1 MDGQL
6 KPLNGIQGIFMTK
19 WDEEVIVMANIGLQ
33 EYADAIRLN
42 DPFEPRL
49 DETVNREALV
59 DDVLVI
65 LRNEQAGTQDID
77 IPDDY
82 EAKRRLIRALL
93 NIRQPKPLNKEMMLK
108 LDTLLQ
114 IEKREKQTVAA
125 HELPVISQEYPE
137 TDVSGSDR
145 MALWQGDITSIEA
158 DVIINA
164 ANEKL
169 LGCMQPLHDCID
181 NAIHSGAGPMLR
193 DDCAEIIHRQKSDEE
208 TGNAK
213 ITRGY
218 HLPARYVIHT
228 VGPALT
234 GDETVTEAH
243 EAALASSYRSALDL
257 ADEMEDIRTVVFP
270 SISTGVF
277 GFPKQRAAEIAL
289 ETVGSWL
296 KSHDHHFDVVIFNV
310 FSEAD
315 KQIYETKNKS

>member
-1 MDGQL
+1 
-6 KPLNGIQGIFMTK
+6 MTK

-33 EYADAIRLN
+33 EYADAIKLN
-42 DPFEPRL
+42 DPFEPKL
-49 DETVNREALV
+49 DETMDKEALV

-82 EAKRRLIRALL
+82 KAKRRLIRALL

-114 IEKREKQTVAA
+114 IEKEEKQTVAA
-125 HELPVISQEYPE
+125 KELPVISKEHSKA
-137 TDVSGSDR
+137 DISSADR

-158 DVIINA
+158 DAIVNA

-169 LGCMQPLHDCID
+169 LGCMHPLHDCID

-243 EAALASSYRSALDL
+243 EGALASSYRSALDL

-296 KSHDHHFDVVIFNV
+296 KSHDHHFDAIIFNV

-315 KQIYETKNKS
+315 KQIYETKIKS

>member
-6 KPLNGIQGIFMTK
+6 KLLNGIQGIFVTK

-33 EYADAIRLN
+33 EYADAIKLN
-42 DPFEPRL
+42 DPFEPKL
-49 DETVNREALV
+49 DETMDKEALV

-82 EAKRRLIRALL
+82 KAKRRLIRALL

-114 IEKREKQTVAA
+114 IEKEEKQTVAA
-125 HELPVISQEYPE
+125 KELPVISKEHSKA
-137 TDVSGSDR
+137 DISSADR

-158 DVIINA
+158 DAIVNA

-169 LGCMQPLHDCID
+169 LGCMHPLHDCID

-243 EAALASSYRSALDL
+243 EGALASSYRSALDL

-296 KSHDHHFDVVIFNV
+296 KSHDHHFDAIIFNV

-315 KQIYETKNKS
+315 KQIYETKIKS

>member
-1 MDGQL
+1 
-6 KPLNGIQGIFMTK
+6 MTK
-19 WDEEVIVMANIGLQ
+19 WNEEVIVMANIGLQ
-33 EYADAIRLN
+33 KYADAIKLN
-42 DPFEPRL
+42 DPFEPKL
-49 DETVNREALV
+49 AGTKNREALV

-65 LRNEQAGTQDID
+65 LRNEQAGTQDIN

-93 NIRQPKPLNKEMMLK
+93 NIRQPKPLNREMMLK

-114 IEKREKQTVAA
+114 LEKEEKQTVAA
-125 HELPVISQEYPE
+125 IELSAISHDYPK
-137 TDVSGSDR
+137 TDVSGADR
-145 MALWQGDITSIEA
+145 MVLWQGDITAIEA
-158 DVIINA
+158 DAIVNA

-218 HLPARYVIHT
+218 HLSAKYVIHT
-228 VGPALT
+228 VGPAL
-234 GDETVTEAH
+234 GQDEALTEAH
-243 EAALASSYRSALDL
+243 EAVLASSYQSTLEL

-277 GFPKQRAAEIAL
+277 GFPKDRAAEIAL
-289 ETVGSWL
+289 GTVGSWL
-296 KSHDHHFDVVIFNV
+296 KSHDHHFDAIVFNV

-315 KQIYETKNKS
+315 RQIYETAIQS

>member
-1 MDGQL
+1 
-6 KPLNGIQGIFMTK
+6 
-19 WDEEVIVMANIGLQ
+19 MANIGLQ
-33 EYADAIRLN
+33 KYADAIKLN
-42 DPFEPRL
+42 DPFNPKL
-49 DETVNREALV
+49 AATKDKEALV

-114 IEKREKQTVAA
+114 IEKDEKQTVAA
-125 HELPVISQEYPE
+125 IELPTISHDHPE
-137 TDVSGSDR
+137 TDVSGAER
-145 MALWQGDITSIEA
+145 MALWQGNITTIEA
-158 DVIINA
+158 DAIVNA

-193 DDCAEIIHRQKSDEE
+193 DDCAEIIHRQKSDEG

-218 HLPARYVIHT
+218 HLPAKYVIHT
-228 VGPALT
+228 VGPAL
-234 GDETVTEAH
+234 GQDETLTEAH
-243 EAALASSYRSALDL
+243 ETALASSYRSTLDL

-277 GFPKQRAAEIAL
+277 GFPKERAAEIAL
-289 ETVGSWL
+289 GTVGSWL
-296 KSHDHHFDVVIFNV
+296 KSHDHHFDAIVFNV

-315 KQIYETKNKS
+315 RQIYEAAIQS